1 MEQDLYGPI
10 KTFFEEKGYICDG
23 EVDDMDMYM
32 EKEGESLAV
41 ELKVSLDFKAVQQ
54 AALRQKIVD
63 YAYIGIYKPKNLRSG
78 SFKDKLYLLKRLGIG
93 LLVVSKRSGE
103 VEVVSEPVVS
113 ELENFKKRNKSKKE
127 HASREFNKRLTKN
140 NVGGVRGTKIIS
152 SYREE
157 ALLVLDA
164 LTELGG
170 EASTKAVKDLS
181 KVERATAIMYD
192 NHYGWFENV
201 KKGNY
206 RVTDKGY
213 DALEE
218 FEDTVYLLKRNK

>member
-10 KTFFEEKGYICDG
+10 KVFFEEKGYLCDG

-32 EKEGESLAV
+32 EKDGESLAV

-54 AALRQKIVD
+54 AALRQKITDFV
-63 YAYIGIYKPKNLRSG
+63 YIGIFKPKNMGSG

-93 LLVVSKRSGE
+93 LIVVSKRSGT
-103 VEVVSEPVVS
+103 VEIVSEPVVS
-113 ELENFKKRNKSKKE
+113 ELENFKKRNKNKKA
-127 HASREFNKRLTKN
+127 HASKEFNKRLTKN

-170 EASTKAVKDLS
+170 EASTRDVKKLS
-181 KVERATAIMYD
+181 KVDRATAIMYD

-201 KKGNY
+201 KKGSY
-206 RVTDKGY
+206 RVTDRGY

-218 FEDTVYLLKRNK
+218 FEDTIYLLKRKN